1 MLCHAEQALLTTTA
15 LGWWSCWRIPNCE
28 TKPLTNRQAS
38 ATSSRNGS
46 WRSCPPSPGPSRA
59 QHQNLGIK
67 RCSWRNQ
74 LYPLVIKRGNGKS
87 LTCGKTYKT
96 SEHVQLIY
104 QNVGGLQPSASR
116 NTRFLSHPWTLSIS
130 VSLWHLWHPTLHGD
144 VALGPCLHRPA
155 KQGVRECLL
164 WTGQGWLWYHWG
176 WSAGPMDSHGG
187 NGNHNRLLLNHHGL
201 KGVFKHPTV
210 SLTV

>member
-1 MLCHAEQALLTTTA
+1 MSELGASRPSNMLCHAEQALLTTTA

-96 SEHVQLIY
+96 SEHVQSIRMLEVYNPQLRGIH
-104 QNVGGLQPSASR
+104 GFCRILGLCPSQSACDICDIR
-116 NTRFLSHPWTLSIS
+116 RCT
-130 VSLWHLWHPTLHGD
+130 
-144 VALGPCLHRPA
+144 AM
-155 KQGVRECLL
+155 LL
-164 WTGQGWLWYHWG
+164 
-176 WSAGPMDSHGG
+176 
-187 NGNHNRLLLNHHGL
+187 
-201 KGVFKHPTV
+201 
-210 SLTV
+210 